1 MFQPSALV
9 SQWTGD
15 GVGEKTKMVA
25 RCDVFLAGDL
35 WDGESEN
42 EQKLAAGFDTSC
54 SQPNCHLSACPHYW
68 GGAW

>member
-15 GVGEKTKMVA
+15 GVGEKTKMAA

-42 EQKLAAGFDTSC
+42 EQKISSWF
-54 SQPNCHLSACPHYW
+54 
-68 GGAW
+68 